1 MRSFPLVVLGFLVLV
16 ASCFSQQRNEG
27 IASDAANRQ
36 SPKQLLLEVLQTDS
50 GVGGT
55 NQFVYLRIFSDR
67 SVEFHPKRN
76 QELKRESVSRAHI
89 SEGDFDATVKVLARD
104 DVAELSQNFRSTYT
118 PIDFYWTLD
127 FTIPRGTRNQKTRV
141 VNFYPSMAEQNNKP
155 YPEALMRLVCTAWAI
170 GQEFPTEMPDLSGD
184 CHQFA
189 LKECHQAFSTTH
201 RSVCILRST
210 PD

>member
-27 IASDAANRQ
+27 NASDAANRQ

-104 DVAELSQNFRSTYT
+104 DVAELSQNFGSTYT
-118 PIDFYWTLD
+118 PIEFYWTLD
-127 FTIPRGTRNQKTRV
+127 FTTPRGTRNQKTRV
-141 VNFYPSMAEQNNKP
+141 VNFYPSMAKQNNKP
-155 YPEALMRLVCTAWAI
+155 YPEALMRLVCTAWVI
-170 GQEFPTEMPDLSGD
+170 RQEFSTEMPDLNGD

-189 LKECHQAFSTTH
+189 LKK
-201 RSVCILRST
+201 
-210 PD
+210 

>member
-1 MRSFPLVVLGFLVLV
+1 MCGGWVMRSFPLVVLGLLVLV
-16 ASCFSQQRNEG
+16 TSCFSQQRNEG
-27 IASDAANRQ
+27 TASDAANRH

-76 QELKRESVSRAHI
+76 QELKRESVSQAHI

-104 DVAELSQNFRSTYT
+104 DVAELSQNFTSTYT
-118 PIDFYWTLD
+118 PIDFYWTFD
-127 FTIPRGTRNQKTRV
+127 FTIPRGTRNQKMRV
-141 VNFYPSMAEQNNKP
+141 VNFYPSMAKQNNKP

-170 GQEFPTEMPDLSGD
+170 RRDFPTEMPDLSGD
-184 CHQFA
+184 CQQFA
-189 LKECHQAFSTTH
+189 LKK
-201 RSVCILRST
+201 
-210 PD
+210 

>member
-36 SPKQLLLEVLQTDS
+36 SPKQLLLEVLQTDT

-89 SEGDFDATVKVLARD
+89 SEGDFDATVNSRKHFKWR
-104 DVAELSQNFRSTYT
+104 
-118 PIDFYWTLD
+118 
-127 FTIPRGTRNQKTRV
+127 
-141 VNFYPSMAEQNNKP
+141 
-155 YPEALMRLVCTAWAI
+155 
-170 GQEFPTEMPDLSGD
+170 
-184 CHQFA
+184 
-189 LKECHQAFSTTH
+189 
-201 RSVCILRST
+201 
-210 PD
+210 